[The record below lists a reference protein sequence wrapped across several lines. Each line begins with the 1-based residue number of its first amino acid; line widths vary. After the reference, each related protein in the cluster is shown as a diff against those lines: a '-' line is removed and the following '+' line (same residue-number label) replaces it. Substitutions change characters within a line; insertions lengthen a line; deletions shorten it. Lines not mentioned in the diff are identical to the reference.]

1 MALLAALLLAT
12 LLAALTGLRILLL
25 LLTGLLLL
33 ATLLLA
39 ALLLTTL
46 LVLLIHRALQ
56 IGGNMGLS
64 LPRTTTT
71 SQGGSM
77 FPIHGTFWKHEHS
90 SSRECDGGNAMGR
103 YLLLWLLGIP
113 LPILIL
119 IWAIGGLH

>member
-1 MALLAALLLAT
+1 LALLAALLLAT

>member
-1 MALLAALLLAT
+1 MLAALLLAT

-64 LPRTTTT
+64 LPRITTT

>member
-1 MALLAALLLAT
+1 MLAALLLAT

-46 LVLLIHRALQ
+46 MVLLIHRALQ
-56 IGGNMGLS
+56 MGGNMGLS